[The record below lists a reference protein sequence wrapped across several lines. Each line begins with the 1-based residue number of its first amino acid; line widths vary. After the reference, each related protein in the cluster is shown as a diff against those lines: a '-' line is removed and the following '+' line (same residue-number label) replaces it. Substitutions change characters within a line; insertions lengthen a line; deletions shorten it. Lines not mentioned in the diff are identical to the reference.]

1 VTFGGKQ
8 HIQTAAAPTSSLG
21 SIPSLDGIRALSFL
35 LVFGAH
41 AGFEHKIP
49 GGFGVTIFF
58 FLSGY
63 LITTLIQHELRVSS
77 RIDIK
82 AFYLRRSLRILPP
95 FYVVLALALLLP
107 ALGVIHT
114 NLSPGAIASQLFHVS
129 NIFFIA
135 RGHGG
140 SVPGTGVYWSLAVEE
155 HFYLVFPIA
164 FAVLHRRGWTGRRI
178 GKLFGLIAAGC
189 LAWRV
194 ALVVGFHASTDRT
207 YLATDT
213 RIDSILFGCML
224 ALFANPIATGAASVS
239 AETQRWMQRL
249 RLPAIGVLL
258 AMFVIPGDPFR
269 ETIRYTLQGL
279 ALMPV
284 FFVAIR
290 QPTVGLHRV
299 LNHRALRW
307 LGRLSYPLYLVHY
320 VVMLTMDDL
329 ASRHGSDITT
339 YAYRIGRGLL
349 AFAVSLAIATLIHRF
364 IEKPCARVRR
374 RLARAAA
381 PEFPSP
387 WPAPSPDRVGATVTT
402 SAR

>member
-1 VTFGGKQ
+1 VTLGGTRQ
-8 HIQTAAAPTSSLG
+8 PAAAH
-21 SIPSLDGIRALSFL
+21 IPSLDGIRALSFL
-35 LVFGAH
+35 LVFWAH

-63 LITTLIQHELRVSS
+63 LITTLIQQELAATN
-77 RIDIK
+77 RIDIR
-82 AFYLRRSLRILPP
+82 AFYLRRVLRIFPP

-107 ALGVIHT
+107 LLGVIDT
-114 NLSPGAIASQLFHVS
+114 NLSFGAVGSQLLHVS

-178 GKLFGLIAAGC
+178 GVLFGYVAAAC
-189 LAWRV
+189 LVWRMV
-194 ALVVGFHASTDRT
+194 LVFGFNASIDRT

-224 ALFANPIATGAASVS
+224 ALFANPISKGSAAASIN
-239 AETQRWMQRL
+239 THIWMHRL
-249 RLPAIGVLL
+249 RLPAFGVLI
-258 AMFVIPGDPFR
+258 AMFVIKGDPFR

-279 ALMPV
+279 ALVPV
-284 FFVAIR
+284 FFVAIQR
-290 QPTVGLHRV
+290 PKVGLHRI
-299 LNHRALRW
+299 LNHRALAW

-320 VVMLTMDDL
+320 IVMLTIDDI
-329 ASRHGSDITT
+329 AGRHGYDTAT
-339 YAYRIGRGLL
+339 YAYRIGRGFAAL
-349 AFAVSLAIATLIHRF
+349 AVSLAIAMVVHRF
-364 IEKPCARVRR
+364 IERPCARLRR
-374 RLARAAA
+374 RLAIAAIAA
-381 PEFPSP
+381 PSP
-387 WPAPSPDRVGATVTT
+387 TVERPAPSPSPLVATLTD